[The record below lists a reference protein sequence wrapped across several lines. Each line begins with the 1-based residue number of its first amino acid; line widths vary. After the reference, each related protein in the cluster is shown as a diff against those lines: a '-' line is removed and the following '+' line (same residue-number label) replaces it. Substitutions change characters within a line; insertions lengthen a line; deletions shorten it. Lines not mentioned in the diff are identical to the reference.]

1 MARLLFPKGKQREFI
16 IRNKLK
22 LVKRWIGIAKICNIH
37 SRTLYDWER
46 EKFNMSYE
54 SAVKLEKLTGISIP
68 KTANFLPESWNS
80 SNAGRLGA
88 KARLKLYGNPGTY
101 EGRKKGGLT
110 TQELIRKN
118 PEYFK
123 KFGDAVKK
131 IISYPHPSVKL
142 AEFIG
147 IFIGDGGVKSK
158 YQIAISYNN
167 IKDKNYSDYCA
178 KLIKE
183 LFLLDSTCYINKGN
197 NGADIIVSSVELVKF
212 LNSQGFNIG
221 DKIRNKIDIPNWI
234 NKNKKYQRACL
245 RSLTDTDGGVYF
257 HTYKINGKRY
267 RYLRICFT
275 NCSKPLFES
284 AVQIFRNL
292 GFTPKVRN
300 GNRVYIYNLSEV
312 RRYFKKVGSNNER
325 LLLAYRSL

>member
-1 MARLLFPKGKQREFI
+1 
-16 IRNKLK
+16 
-22 LVKRWIGIAKICNIH
+22 
-37 SRTLYDWER
+37 
-46 EKFNMSYE
+46 MSYE
-54 SAVKLEKLTGISIP
+54 SALKLEKLTGILIP

-110 TQELIRKN
+110 TQELIKTN

-123 KFGDAVKK
+123 RFGVTVKK
-131 IISYPHPSVKL
+131 IISYPSPSIKL

-147 IFIGDGGVKSK
+147 IFMGDGGVKSK

-183 LFLLDSTCYINKGN
+183 LFLLDSTRHINRGN

-212 LNSQGFNIG
+212 LNSQGFKIG

-234 NKNKKYQRACL
+234 KKNKEFQRACL
-245 RSLTDTDGGVYF
+245 KGLMDTDGGTYF
-257 HTYKINGKRY
+257 HTYKINEKQY

-275 NCSKPLFES
+275 NCSKPLFKS
-284 AVQIFRNL
+284 VVLIFRNL
-292 GFTPKVRN
+292 GFTPKIKN
-300 GNRVYIYNLSEV
+300 GNRVYIYDLLEIK
-312 RRYFKKVGSNNER
+312 RYFKEIGSNNER
-325 LLLAYRSL
+325 LLLAYQSFYN